1 MVTGHEDKKLNITQW
16 VQITTA
22 VLTMIAS
29 FGLWLVRTA
38 STPSLEVQ
46 EIRATLTELNKEIVA
61 LQLENERF
69 KYQIE
74 DLEQRER
81 IK

>member
-1 MVTGHEDKKLNITQW
+1 MVNEREDKKLSITQW

-22 VLTMIAS
+22 ILTMIAS
-29 FGLWLVRTA
+29 LGLWLVKTA

-46 EIRATLTELNKEIVA
+46 EIRAQLTELSKEIVT

-81 IK
+81 MK